1 LRSSSEAS
9 CHQRSIPFRIVV
21 GRSRAEVHCGS
32 TPESECRNIWRSI
45 GFAADTAYQPRRRNS
60 DKQNAPD
67 RARRGAGA
75 MIMDVTKDDTEWFK
89 QYSDSPDFK
98 RWLADTVF
106 GMTYE

>member
-1 LRSSSEAS
+1 
-9 CHQRSIPFRIVV
+9 
-21 GRSRAEVHCGS
+21 
-32 TPESECRNIWRSI
+32 
-45 GFAADTAYQPRRRNS
+45 
-60 DKQNAPD
+60 
-67 RARRGAGA
+67 